1 MPEFM
6 MIVILIGGVAL
17 VYNIIYFA
25 VKHAIN
31 DSVLGKRAAQ
41 LVKQNDKP

>member
-6 MIVILIGGVAL
+6 MIVMLIGAVAL

-31 DSVLGKRAAQ
+31 DSVLGKNAQ
-41 LVKQNDKP
+41 QLTKQNDKQ